1 MKDLEIKLK
10 SMEAHSTD
18 VLSENERLKRELDR
32 VATQNEILRATST
45 PMNFSKQN
53 QPGPPPQTSA
63 VATEPLPVTTGP
75 MIYSPRSFNAV
86 FAEHNTS
93 VSDEPISHR
102 VALSPTTGERLLDTG
117 AAWEMIQSHEYYRK
131 GLIDLAEVADR
142 LKDKILCDG
151 SGPTFAESEVRKAI
165 EDSVGAAGDE
175 LI

>member
-1 MKDLEIKLK
+1 MKLK
-10 SMEAHSTD
+10 SIEAHSTG

-32 VATQNEILRATST
+32 IATQNEILRATST

-53 QPGPPPQTSA
+53 PPALPPQSSTV
-63 VATEPLPVTTGP
+63 VAEPLPVSAGP

-93 VSDEPISHR
+93 GSDEPVSHR
-102 VALSPTTGERLLDTG
+102 VAVSPTTGERLLATG

-151 SGPTFAESEVRKAI
+151 SGPTFAESAVRKAI